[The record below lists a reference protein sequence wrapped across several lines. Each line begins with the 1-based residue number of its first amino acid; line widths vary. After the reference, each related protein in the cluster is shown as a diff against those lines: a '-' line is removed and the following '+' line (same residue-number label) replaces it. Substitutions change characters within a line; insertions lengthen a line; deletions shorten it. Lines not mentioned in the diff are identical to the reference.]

1 MGSVVGRF
9 EGRRPLHV
17 LALAL
22 AAATLVACGDDPV
35 AVEFEVIE
43 EVEFDPSLNI
53 DLEQMTQVS
62 GGVYIQDLTVGTAP
76 FAAPGDH
83 LSLNYTGW
91 LRTGVEFDS
100 GQLDFQYLVDPFIVG
115 FEVGISGMGVGGV
128 RKIVIPPAA
137 AYGSIGSGPI
147 PPGAIVIFQVEM
159 LSVT

>member
-1 MGSVVGRF
+1 MMRW
-9 EGRRPLHV
+9 RRLRV
-17 LALAL
+17 LSLALAVVGV
-22 AAATLVACGDDPV
+22 AACGSDPV
-35 AVEFEVIE
+35 EVEFEVIE

-53 DLEQMTQVS
+53 DLSQMTQLN
-62 GGVYIQDLTVGTAP
+62 GGVYIQDLTPGVAP

-115 FEVGISGMGVGGV
+115 FEVGINGMGVGGV

-137 AYGSIGSGPI
+137 AYGSLGSGPI
-147 PPGAIVIFQVEM
+147 PPGAIVIFEVEM
-159 LSVT
+159 LSIT